1 MKVTRFILGCLVGL
15 LVATP
20 IAADRLVT
28 ADGRI
33 LTVRKARKLSDGNY
47 QLVFEHG
54 EIICPERFVKSVE
67 IEGDMSDYT
76 PQNEDEKKKLEQGF
90 VRYRGKWMSTAAY
103 QAELNRETEER
114 RAYVDDLAGHSEFY
128 NAYEK
133 ETRHFVVRTNTS
145 RDLLDYYATLLEAYY
160 DLMDK
165 RVGINPTPTLSRT
178 KMRVNIYKNRD
189 DWERNNE
196 AGLGGGVVGYFSFL
210 DESLNFFHDYNDP
223 SFTEWVALHECTHLL
238 TYLIDPQSWPKAS
251 AIWMNEGIADFFG
264 SSEIRKDAKGR
275 IEIIPGKLQIDRVL
289 TVQQAIKETELARAR
304 AHQSEAESRAAR
316 GYIPLE
322 DLFMTNP
329 NSFEAFEYAHA
340 WSFVYFLNNSTKQY
354 EQGFKRFFKD
364 FFTTPKGVPY
374 TWEPFPNKAGT
385 AKIIPPEAVRE
396 LLLEALKVTDVGKL
410 ENEWLSFIS
419 SIKIDG
425 PDALFKRAY
434 TVLQRGEKEHFEQA
448 LKDIEAAIAA
458 GFDDARAHWA
468 RGLLR
473 AYRAKNGVQAGLND
487 LRLATELSPLD
498 PTFRF
503 SLAQSLGGYA
513 LLVGGFWVRV
523 EGDFKLYGT
532 DEQIEEAKAQLGL
545 ACELAP
551 DNEYYRA
558 SLQDFLKAYDRRK
571 AEVSSPK

>member
-1 MKVTRFILGCLVGL
+1 MGVSRLFLACALAGFLAPPLG
-15 LVATP
+15 
-20 IAADRLVT
+20 ADRLIT
-28 ADGRI
+28 QDGRV
-33 LTVRKARKLSDGNY
+33 LTVQKARKLPDGNY
-47 QLVFEHG
+47 HLVFEHS
-54 EIICPERFVKSVE
+54 EIVCPARFVKSVE

-76 PQNEDEKKKLEQGF
+76 PQNEDEKKKLAQGF

-103 QAELNRETEER
+103 QAELNRETEQR
-114 RAYVDDLAGHSEFY
+114 RAHVDELAEHSEFY

-133 ETRHFVVRTNTS
+133 ETQHFIFRTNTS
-145 RDLLDYYATLLEAYY
+145 RELLDYYADLLEAYY

-165 RVGINPTPTLSRT
+165 RVGIKPTPTLSRT

-251 AIWMNEGIADFFG
+251 AIWMNEGIADYFG

-289 TVQQAIKETELARAR
+289 TVQQAIKESELLR
-304 AHQSEAESRAAR
+304 QPGAEKRPELR
-316 GYIPLE
+316 GYIARE
-322 DLFMTNP
+322 DRFMTNP

-396 LLLEALKVTDVGKL
+396 LLLEALKVKDVGKL

-419 SIKIDG
+419 SIKVDG

-448 LKDIEAAIAA
+448 LKDIDAAIAA
-458 GFDDARAHWA
+458 GSDDARAHWA

-473 AYRAKNGVQAGLND
+473 AYQTKSGVQAGLND
-487 LRLATELSPLD
+487 LRMATELSPLD
-498 PTFRF
+498 ANFRF
-503 SLAQSLGGYA
+503 SLAQSLAGHA
-513 LLVGGFWVRV
+513 LLVGGIWVRV

-532 DEQIEEAKAQLGL
+532 LEQIEEAKDQFGL

-551 DNEYYRA
+551 DNEYYRE
-558 SLQDFLKAYDRRK
+558 SFQEFLKAYDRRK